1 MVDFAQILLYRR
13 RDMGDL
19 RDALKGPGQ
28 LVEKETRYPVTHFKG
43 VYTDFQQ
50 LDKGEGGDTYVSVN
64 SQFAD
69 IEILALAPGASYDFS
84 TYEIAVSYN
93 ENAGSKWGRYVQS
106 GGQASGADLATG
118 IGFKALF
125 DGYLQGRI
133 CELKLVAKEG
143 NVKNRETD
151 KWETGQVFAWEILS
165 VEGSGVGV
173 PVLSPDEVVTRLIGE
188 CSTKN
193 EFLTKIMADKS
204 ISAQGGE
211 FLAAAGTRYDT
222 EKTVA

>member
-1 MVDFAQILLYRR
+1 
-13 RDMGDL
+13 MGDL

-28 LVEKETRYPVTHFKG
+28 LVEKEQRYPVTWFKG
-43 VYTDFQQ
+43 VFVDFQQ
-50 LDKGEGGDTYVSVN
+50 QDKGEGGDTYVSVV
-64 SQFAD
+64 SQFTD
-69 IEILALAPGASYDFS
+69 LQVLALAPGASYDFS

-93 ENAGSKWGRYVQS
+93 ENAGTKWGRYVQS
-106 GGQASGADLATG
+106 GGEASGADLSAG
-118 IGFKALF
+118 IGFKDLF
-125 DGYLQGRI
+125 NSYLQGRI
-133 CELKLVAKEG
+133 CEVKLVAKDG
-143 NVKNRETD
+143 NVMNRETN
-151 KWETGQVFAWEILS
+151 KWGVEPVYAWEILS

-173 PVLSPDEVVTRLIGE
+173 PVLSPDETVSRLIGE

-222 EKTVA
+222 EKATV